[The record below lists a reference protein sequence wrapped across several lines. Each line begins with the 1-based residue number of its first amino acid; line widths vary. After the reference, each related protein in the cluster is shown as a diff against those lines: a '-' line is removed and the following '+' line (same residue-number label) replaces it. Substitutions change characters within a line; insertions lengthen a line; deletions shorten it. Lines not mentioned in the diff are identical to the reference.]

1 MKVLSIGQKA
11 APNKIIGAVLDILII
26 LCLSLAV
33 VIFSFSNFRPATAD
47 TETVNISYT
56 PFYNTQYSLSVP
68 TKVTLHSDGSATTLT
83 ISVQSWSD
91 FPTNRSLYCDLTSN
105 TLKLSNG
112 SDTVDMVVRNGSAI
126 ITPGDRIGL
135 FTPQCISSDKAV
147 DFVVLNIEPDGNQ
160 TPLGVYSGNL
170 SFDCGLVE

>member
-1 MKVLSIGQKA
+1 MRAFSISHTA
-11 APNKIIGAVLDILII
+11 ATNKIIGTALDILII
-26 LCLSLAV
+26 LCLSLAI

-47 TETVNISYT
+47 TETVNVSYT

-68 TKVTLHSDGSATTLT
+68 TGVTLNSDGSATTLT

-126 ITPGDRIGL
+126 VTPGDRIGL
-135 FTPQCISSDKAV
+135 FTPQCISSNKATN
-147 DFVVLNIEPDGNQ
+147 FVVLIIEPDGNP
-160 TPLGVYSGNL
+160 TPRVVYSGNL